1 MQSPGGVSCQAFTEL
16 LDKMSGAD
24 ALIRGPVHDTRLNSL
39 FVGHELDELHV
50 APCIMRIDV
59 QVLTSILLY
68 NHSGSLTPVLY
79 S

>member
-1 MQSPGGVSCQAFTEL
+1 MQSPGGVSRQAFTEL

-50 APCIMRIDV
+50 ARCTLHNENRCTSSHFHTLV
-59 QVLTSILLY
+59 QPLW
-68 NHSGSLTPVLY
+68 
-79 S
+79 